1 MAGGDFVRSAAQ
13 ALHPVHGTIVVN
25 MHSGP
30 RPGLG
35 DVLRRR
41 LTGEPSLTFDP
52 DSEEGR
58 ELLAIAQ
65 LYR

>member
-1 MAGGDFVRSAAQ
+1 M
-13 ALHPVHGTIVVN
+13 HGTIVVN

-35 DVLRRR
+35 DVLRRS
-41 LTGEPSLTFDP
+41 LSGDPSLTFDP
-52 DSEEGR
+52 ASEEGQ
-58 ELLAIAQ
+58 ELLGMAH